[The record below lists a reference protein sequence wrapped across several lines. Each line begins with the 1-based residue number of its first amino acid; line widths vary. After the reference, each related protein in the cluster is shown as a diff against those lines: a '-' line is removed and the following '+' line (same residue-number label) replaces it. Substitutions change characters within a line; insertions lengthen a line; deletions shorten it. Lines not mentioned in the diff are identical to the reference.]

1 MCSRA
6 GEWQLFEVASDEFE
20 EYSKQWSIR
29 LAKFYNI

>member
-1 MCSRA
+1 
-6 GEWQLFEVASDEFE
+6 LFEVASDEFE